1 MILMAR
7 ENSPQRSVEVDGPPV
22 AQRHRMDDQ
31 VFTGRGHQLRTSGIS
46 MGSIR
51 PCFALSGAL
60 VGLPAPRVDQ
70 AEE

>member
-1 MILMAR
+1 MAR
-7 ENSPQRSVEVDGPPV
+7 DNSPQWSKEVDGPPV

-31 VFTGRGHQLRTSGIS
+31 VFIRRGRQLCTGGIS

-51 PCFALSGAL
+51 PRFALPGAL
-60 VGLPAPRVDQ
+60 VGPSAPRVDQ